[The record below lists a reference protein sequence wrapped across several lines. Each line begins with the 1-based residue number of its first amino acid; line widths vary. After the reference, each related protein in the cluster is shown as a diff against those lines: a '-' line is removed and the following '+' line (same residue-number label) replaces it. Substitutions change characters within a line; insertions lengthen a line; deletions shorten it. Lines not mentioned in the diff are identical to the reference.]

1 MAERSIKGAPRT
13 LYRGHAQLVQLEYVA
28 SSRGRVAKNLVSE
41 DENIHKSSRWFLFL
55 SLPWASVS
63 IPALVV
69 MELAPIRIVEN
80 KATVGWGEVSHW
92 TRVKGEGKPKLAGM
106 HQASPGSIKARAPL
120 IAD

>member
-13 LYRGHAQLVQLEYVA
+13 LSRGHAQLFQVEYVA
-28 SSRGRVAKNLVSE
+28 SSRGRVAENLVSE
-41 DENIHKSSRWFLFL
+41 DEDIHKSSRWFLFL

-69 MELAPIRIVEN
+69 MELAPIRIVGN
-80 KATVGWGEVSHW
+80 KVTVEWGEISHW
-92 TRVKGEGKPKLAGM
+92 RRVKGEGKPKLAGM
-106 HQASPGSIKARAPL
+106 HRASPGSIKARAPL